1 LNKGALKF
9 KAERAGRGAQQ
20 SQQLFYRNRRSAGKP
35 LHSPPS
41 VNLEQAPL
49 QSNDYEQTEDLEL
62 ARLAREGDESAFA
75 EIMRRYSPR
84 VFRFASRYFR
94 QRSLVEEAAQEV
106 FLKAFTQLDSFEGRG
121 SMEGWLTRITTNTC
135 LNLLRSSKRRP
146 ELTVS
151 DLTED
156 ESTWLDEKLA
166 GTATERH
173 QSSER
178 SLVAADLAGRV
189 LETMSA
195 DDQLVLTLID
205 GEDTPV
211 KEVAEMTG
219 WSVSKVKVQAFRAR
233 RKMRKAVEQL
243 LAYKKRNPGKSLE
256 PAR

>member
-1 LNKGALKF
+1 MQPNA
-9 KAERAGRGAQQ
+9 
-20 SQQLFYRNRRSAGKP
+20 
-35 LHSPPS
+35 
-41 VNLEQAPL
+41 
-49 QSNDYEQTEDLEL
+49 YEQIEDLEL

-94 QRSLVEEAAQEV
+94 QRELVEEAAQEV
-106 FLKAFTQLDSFEGRG
+106 FLKAFTQLDSYEGRG

-135 LNLLRSSKRRP
+135 LNILRSSKRRP

-156 ESTWLDEKLA
+156 EGAWLDDKLA
-166 GTATERH
+166 GTAKERH
-173 QSSER
+173 QANER

-189 LETMSA
+189 LETMSPE
-195 DDQLVLTLID
+195 DRLVLTLVD

-211 KEVAEMTG
+211 KDVAEMTG

-243 LAYKKRNPGKSLE
+243 LAYKKKIQEQSLE
-256 PAR
+256 TAR

>member
-1 LNKGALKF
+1 
-9 KAERAGRGAQQ
+9 
-20 SQQLFYRNRRSAGKP
+20 
-35 LHSPPS
+35 
-41 VNLEQAPL
+41 
-49 QSNDYEQTEDLEL
+49 
-62 ARLAREGDESAFA
+62 
-75 EIMRRYSPR
+75 MRRYSPR

-94 QRSLVEEAAQEV
+94 QRALVEEAAQEV

-121 SMEGWLTRITTNTC
+121 SMEGWLTRITVNTC

-156 ESTWLDEKLA
+156 ESTWLDDHMA
-166 GTATERH
+166 GTAKERH

-189 LETMSA
+189 LETMSP
-195 DDQLVLTLID
+195 DDQLVLALID

-211 KEVAEMTG
+211 KEVAELTG

-233 RKMRKAVEQL
+233 RKMRKAVERL
-243 LAYKKRNPGKSLE
+243 LAYKRENPDRSLE
-256 PAR
+256 TAR

>member
-1 LNKGALKF
+1 V
-9 KAERAGRGAQQ
+9 R
-20 SQQLFYRNRRSAGKP
+20 
-35 LHSPPS
+35 
-41 VNLEQAPL
+41 L
-49 QSNDYEQTEDLEL
+49 QSNDYEQAEDLEL
-62 ARLAREGDESAFA
+62 AQLAREGDENAFA

-94 QRSLVEEAAQEV
+94 RRELVEEAAQEV

-135 LNLLRSSKRRP
+135 LNIIRSSKRRP

-151 DLTED
+151 DLAED
-156 ESTWLDEKLA
+156 ESTWLDDHLA
-166 GTATERH
+166 GSSFERH

-178 SLVAADLAGRV
+178 SLVAADLASRV

-243 LAYKKRNPGKSLE
+243 LAYKRKNPDRNLE
-256 PAR
+256 TVR